1 MATLDITPQELR
13 DIEIQ
18 QEWRGYHRDDVDELL
33 ERAAATIEH
42 LEAENDQLR
51 ARLAQG
57 PPAAAPQAA
66 PRPAA
71 PQPQPAPRP
80 APEPAPIR
88 TADTD
93 VIQRTLVLAQKAA
106 DDAVAEAKARA
117 AQIVTES
124 EAHAQQLVADAES
137 NARRIADAEKSR
149 LESDIV
155 RLTQARDTLTADV
168 DALEQ
173 FERDYRERLR
183 VAINAEL
190 DLLEA
195 DAIGATRPALHPVD
209 VVIDAEVEAEPSWSA
224 SQMGEVAPEPAPA
237 PMAPNPT
244 VHIEAV
250 SASDAVDE
258 WDATP
263 AGGWADQPAGADD
276 VTSVDAGGDEFDEP
290 ADSLDDDA
298 FFASLRQAVRDD
310 APLGPSDEEPAFLD
324 EDNTEETRHL
334 FRRKR

>member
-42 LEAENDQLR
+42 LEAENAQLR

-57 PPAAAPQAA
+57 APAAAPPVAA
-66 PRPAA
+66 PRPA
-71 PQPQPAPRP
+71 PQPAPV
-80 APEPAPIR
+80 PIR

-106 DDAVAEAKARA
+106 DEAVAEARARA
-117 AQIVTES
+117 EQIVTES
-124 EAHAQQLVADAES
+124 EARAQQLVADAEA

-149 LESDIV
+149 LEADIA
-155 RLTQARDTLTADV
+155 RLTEARETLTADV

-173 FERDYRERLR
+173 FEREYRERLR
-183 VAINAEL
+183 VAIHAEL

-195 DAIGATRPALHPVD
+195 EAIGEGRPSVRHVD
-209 VVIDAEVEAEPSWSA
+209 VDVPPAPSWSA
-224 SQMGEVAPEPAPA
+224 SQLGVVEPASAPPPPPA
-237 PMAPNPT
+237 PVAANPT

-250 SASDAVDE
+250 SASEAVDDWSTAPAAAGTWSE
-258 WDATP
+258 QAAGDDATLAP
-263 AGGWADQPAGADD
+263 LAD
-276 VTSVDAGGDEFDEP
+276 DEFDERS
-290 ADSLDDDA
+290 DSLDDDA

-310 APLGPSDEEPAFLD
+310 APLGPGEDEPAFID
-324 EDNTEETRHL
+324 EDQTDEHRRL
-334 FRRKR
+334 FRRRG